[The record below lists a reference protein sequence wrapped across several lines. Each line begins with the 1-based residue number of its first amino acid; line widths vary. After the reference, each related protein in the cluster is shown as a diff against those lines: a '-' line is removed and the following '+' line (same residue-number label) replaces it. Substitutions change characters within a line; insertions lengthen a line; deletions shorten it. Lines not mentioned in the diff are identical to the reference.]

1 MLRPLSQCLFK
12 AVLDVARAGLPVT
25 RDLQDILGGEMPPLD
40 ESIVISGDRVRF
52 TLRGHRYF
60 GPLFRKVGISIIRV
74 KTLAQFHEACS
85 ISLAWRL
92 ERAAAW
98 MNRHRPPT
106 DEHKLLIAII
116 RGDPEDQERLERKLA
131 RKARLTLVKSKAR
144 GDATDS

>member
-1 MLRPLSQCLFK
+1 MLRPLPLCLFE
-12 AVLDVARAGLPVT
+12 AVLEIARAGLPMT
-25 RDLQDILGGEMPPLD
+25 QDLQDIMGGEMPPLD

-60 GPLFRKVGISIIRV
+60 GPLFRKVGISIVRI

-85 ISLAWRL
+85 LSLAWRL

-106 DEHKLLIAII
+106 DEQKLLIAII
-116 RGDPEDQERLERKLA
+116 RGDAEDQEQLERKLE
-131 RKARLTLVKSKAR
+131 RKARLALVKTKPP
-144 GDATDS
+144 DDTMDS